1 MNKIFT
7 FLLLL
12 LLLCGCNS
20 NGINDKLFKEG
31 EKYANQIYQIK
42 YGIIDLD
49 NKGLEKY
56 LNQDKTNLNNKEKQY
71 VKLIG
76 DFFIQWTIYIA
87 DKQADGKL
95 DKETEDKF
103 MKIANKLKNEYGV
116 NLKER

>member
-20 NGINDKLFKEG
+20 NDINYKLFKED
-31 EKYANQIYQIK
+31 EKYANQIYQVK
-42 YGIIDLD
+42 YGVIDLD
-49 NKGLEKY
+49 IEGLEKY
-56 LNQDKTNLNNKEKQY
+56 LDQDKTELSSEEKQY
-71 VKLIG
+71 VKLIE
-76 DFFIQWTIYIA
+76 DFFIQWTVYIA